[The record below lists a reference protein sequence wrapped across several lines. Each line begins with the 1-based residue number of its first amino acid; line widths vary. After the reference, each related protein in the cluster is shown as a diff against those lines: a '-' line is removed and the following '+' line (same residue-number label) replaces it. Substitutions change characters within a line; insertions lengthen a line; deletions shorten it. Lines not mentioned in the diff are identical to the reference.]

1 MKKSLEVIRKVC
13 TAGNYVYCGKYKVSS
28 DGLPHEASC
37 VMSCLL
43 V

>member
-1 MKKSLEVIRKVC
+1 MKKSLEVIRK
-13 TAGNYVYCGKYKVSS
+13 YCGKYKVSS